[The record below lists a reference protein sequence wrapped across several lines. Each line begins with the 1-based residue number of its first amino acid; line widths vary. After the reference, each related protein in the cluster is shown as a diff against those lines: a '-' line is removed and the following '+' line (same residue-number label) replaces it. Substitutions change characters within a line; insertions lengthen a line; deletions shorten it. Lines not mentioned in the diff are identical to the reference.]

1 MLKPACVICLLFG
14 AILMISE
21 VGATRALPA
30 GDAPRP
36 IDASTK
42 WNALVDEYFEQA
54 YFKFNPTAGTSAGLH
69 QYDPVL
75 EEYSRAAV
83 DRQIHTLHIFEE
95 RVAAFDVT
103 SLDETEAA
111 DQQLVLSN
119 ILGTL
124 LTLETIRPWE
134 KNPDIYSSGISESA
148 FTIMSRRFASP
159 NDRLRSLVAREKQM
173 PAVFA
178 AALDNL
184 NNPPRIYTQ
193 IAIEQLPGIIDFFRK
208 DVPAA
213 FADATD
219 ASLQAEFAKSNATVI
234 AALEGYQRWLNST
247 LLPRSQGDFRIGAD
261 TFSQKLQFDEMVD
274 IPLDKLLEIGF
285 ADLHKNQAAFSAT
298 AKEIDSDKTPRQVLA
313 ELQADHPTPDHLLQ
327 SFRDTFDSLIAFIND
342 KHIIEIPSQIRP
354 TLEETPPFERATT
367 FASMDTPGPFEKVAT
382 EAYFNVT
389 VPDKHDPPAKV
400 AGLMASFNRGTIVST
415 AVHEAYPGHYVQF
428 LWMHEALTKVRKLL
442 GASSNA
448 EGWAHYCEQMML
460 DEGYGQ
466 PGAGAKTK
474 REAKLL
480 RLGQL
485 EDALLRDARFIVG
498 IQMHT
503 GKMSFDQAVQFFVK
517 EGYQSRETAQVET
530 KRGTAD
536 PTYLYYTLGKLEIL
550 KLREDLRKKEGAAFS
565 LEKFHD
571 DFMKQGF
578 PPIKIV
584 RQALLGDDSPAL

>member
-1 MLKPACVICLLFG
+1 MLKRACLFCLLSC
-14 AILMISE
+14 AVLMMGE
-21 VGATRALPA
+21 VWTTRALPSS
-30 GDAPRP
+30 GPLNPPDAH
-36 IDASTK
+36 AK

-95 RVAAFDVT
+95 RFAAFDVS
-103 SLDETEAA
+103 SLDQTEAA
-111 DQQLVLSN
+111 DQQLVSSN

-134 KNPDIYSSGISESA
+134 KNPDIYSSGIAASA
-148 FTIMSRRFASP
+148 FTIMSRRFAP
-159 NDRLRSLVAREKQM
+159 PDDRLRSLIARERQM

-193 IAIEQLPGIIDFFRK
+193 IAIEQLPGIISFFQK

-219 ASLQAEFAKSNATVI
+219 ATLQADFVKSNTTVI

-274 IPLDKLLEIGF
+274 IPLDQLLDIGS

-298 AKEIDSDKTPRQVLA
+298 AKEIDPDKTPRQVLA

-327 SFRDTFDSLIAFIND
+327 SFRDTFDSLIAFITD
-342 KHIIEIPSQIRP
+342 KHIIGIPSQVRP

-389 VPDKHDPPAKV
+389 VPDKHDPAAKV

-415 AVHEAYPGHYVQF
+415 AVHEAYPGHYIQF
-428 LWMHEALTKVRKLL
+428 LWMHDAPTKVRKLL

-517 EGYQSRETAQVET
+517 EGYQSRETALVET

-536 PTYLYYTLGKLEIL
+536 PTYLYYTLGKLQIL
-550 KLREDLRKKEGAAFS
+550 KLREDLRKKEGADFS

-584 RQALLGDDSPAL
+584 RQALLGDDSPTL

>member
-1 MLKPACVICLLFG
+1 MLKRACLICLLLS
-14 AILMISE
+14 AVLMISE
-21 VGATRALPA
+21 LGVTRALPA
-30 GDAPRP
+30 GGALRP
-36 IDASTK
+36 ADASTK
-42 WNALVDEYFEQA
+42 WDVLVDEYFEQA

-83 DRQIHTLHIFEE
+83 DRQIHTLHLFEE

-298 AKEIDSDKTPRQVLA
+298 AKEIDSDKMPRQVLA

-342 KHIIEIPSQIRP
+342 KHIIEIPSQVRP

-428 LWMHEALTKVRKLL
+428 LWMHEAPTKVRKLL
-442 GASSNA
+442 GANSNA

-485 EDALLRDARFIVG
+485 EDALLRDARFVVG

-517 EGYQSRETAQVET
+517 EGYQSRETALVET

-584 RQALLGDDSPAL
+584 RRALLGDDSPAL